1 MDQTTHATQTTSTAL
16 RIVGVIALLAQAG
29 VHLQQW
35 LGGLSAV
42 SVVGPMF
49 IANAVLAG
57 LAAVG
62 VAVRGGRL
70 SALAGIAI
78 SLGALVALGLAFTV
92 GLFGFQTAGLTRT
105 AILVAVGSEVVAIAA
120 LGVYLSRSSG

>member
-1 MDQTTHATQTTSTAL
+1 MDQTTSTSTTASTAL
-16 RIVGVIALLAQAG
+16 RTTGVIALLAQAG
-29 VHLQQW
+29 LHLQQW

-49 IANAVLAG
+49 LANTALAA

-78 SLGALVALGLAFTV
+78 SLGALAALAMAFTV

-105 AILVAVGSEVVAIAA
+105 PILVSVVAEVVAAGALAA
-120 LGVYLSRSSG
+120 YLWRSR